1 MVHRMPQIRSDQ
13 ISWKKLTAWVTPACS
28 FCMTKWKSKCR
39 SSIQRSFSIF
49 AFGLLVTY
57 WQDSLF
63 LSTRNLDQCLQMFE
77 PMKCYAKM
85 NSTELGLVL
94 SASCPRSIHEYN
106 NGMLDSYEN
115 CDKQFGCMFVAAK
128 IVLQLQKTQ
137 KMLTDCFPVTS
148 YVTLASVNS
157 CLASELLVDF
167 G

>member
-1 MVHRMPQIRSDQ
+1 MDILALWFIECLRSDQIRSDQ
-13 ISWKKLTAWVTPACS
+13 LKKLTAWVTPACS

-49 AFGLLVTY
+49 AFWLLVTY

-63 LSTRNLDQCLQMFE
+63 LSTRNLDQCLQMYE

-85 NSTELGLVL
+85 NSTELGFVL

-115 CDKQFGCMFVAAK
+115 CDKQFGCMSVTAK

-148 YVTLASVNS
+148 
-157 CLASELLVDF
+157 
-167 G
+167 